1 MKQAYITAVLEEL
14 LSGKDNEVVISN
26 LKSVLIKK
34 GHERLLGS
42 ILRGALRQLEHDVV
56 SKAPQIKIAKQDA
69 DLLNKAMMAL
79 KDLRNEVVLEPVVK
93 TDDNLIGGFVVTAA
107 NKQID
112 ASYKRAL
119 LNLYRKVVS

>member
-42 ILRGALRQLEHDVV
+42 ILRGALRQLEHDIV

-69 DLLNKAMMAL
+69 GLLNRAMTAL
-79 KDLRNEVVLEPVVK
+79 KDLGDEVVLEPVVK

>member
-42 ILRGALRQLEHDVV
+42 IMRGALRQLEHDIV

-69 DLLNKAMMAL
+69 GLLNRAMTAL
-79 KDLRNEVVLEPVVK
+79 KDLGDEVVLEPVVK